1 MNRRWI
7 LCTLT
12 VLLVAVLSA
21 CSQTIIAPEDL
32 TVTAGESVKA
42 RQIAYQDPMWPNW
55 GWWQRLTSTNP
66 TRWDVVVFR
75 PDPQTTD
82 LRALRVVGLP
92 GEALRIEN
100 GRVLANDQPVA
111 VPEPLKPLRYE
122 SSSVSVPQDHY
133 FLLSDD
139 PGQTNDSRKFGSVH
153 RKAIRSRIDS
163 VERRK

>member
-1 MNRRWI
+1 MNKKWI
-7 LCTLT
+7 LLGLV
-12 VLLVAVLSA
+12 VLIITGSGG

-32 TVTAGESVKA
+32 AGTAGDSVKA
-42 RQIAYQDPMWPNW
+42 RQIAYQEPMWPNW
-55 GWWQRLTSTNP
+55 GWWQRLTSTDP
-66 TRWDVVVFR
+66 KRWDVVVFR

-92 GEALRIEN
+92 GESLRIEN

-111 VPEPLKPLRYE
+111 VPEQLKSLRYE
-122 SSSVSVPQDHY
+122 SVSISVPQEHY

-139 PGQTNDSRKFGSVH
+139 PSQTDDSRMFGSVH